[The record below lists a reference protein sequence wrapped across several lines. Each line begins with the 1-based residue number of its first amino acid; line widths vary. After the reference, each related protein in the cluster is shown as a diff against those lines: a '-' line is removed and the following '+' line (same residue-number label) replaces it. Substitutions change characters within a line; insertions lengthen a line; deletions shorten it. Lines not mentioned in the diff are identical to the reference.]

1 MCLKLKKKPERWK
14 IVERYYRDEIYEQV
28 THYKEDWKI
37 DYKEPDK
44 LIDTKNLS
52 MEPDP
57 PVRID

>member
-1 MCLKLKKKPERWK
+1 MSKIKKKPERWK

-28 THYKEDWKI
+28 THYKEDGKI